1 LGVRLGTF
9 QFDDHRL
16 AVSGNMFWRNVKDRI
31 MPKTNELI
39 SQQEIEQTQ
48 YLNLGLSQA
57 LGFEGEV
64 SYSYGDDLTAMINFS
79 RFNSLFKQEFDPE
92 TGQRMTYYNT
102 QIPNEPFFTINGNVH
117 YKLQNVF
124 RKASELSL
132 FYTLGYVHPFRTV
145 WPESDWFVTPA
156 QYVQHLGVSYRFP
169 DRKLTASLDLKNL
182 LNAEIYDNFGV
193 QKPGRAI
200 YLKVTYTLNNLFNK

>member
-1 LGVRLGTF
+1 PRRGSSCSSVCLCHLVTLLLPPPPRSTLFPYTTLF
-9 QFDDHRL
+9 R
-16 AVSGNMFWRNVKDRI
+16 S
-31 MPKTNELI
+31 
-39 SQQEIEQTQ
+39 
-48 YLNLGLSQA
+48 
-57 LGFEGEV
+57 
-64 SYSYGDDLTAMINFS
+64 
-79 RFNSLFKQEFDPE
+79 SLFKQKFDPE

-117 YKLQNVF
+117 YRLQHIF
-124 RKASELSL
+124 QKESELSL

-156 QYVQHLGVSYRFP
+156 QYVQRLGVSYRFP
-169 DRKLTASLDLKNL
+169 DRKLTASLDLKDL

-200 YLKVTYTLNNLFNK
+200 YLKVTYTLHNLCNK